1 MVVSK
6 QRPHLRWNSLLSVHR
21 WYWNLAPFAN
31 AGPLSG
37 TWNGWQWID
46 DGKCIGYP
54 HASKFMYNFAI
65 VAGASVVFGSRM
77 AAIPPVFGRKAGIYR
92 PVNRGIHPP
101 SVSSHATMSLD
112 ISSMSLTFLWVLSL
126 FYPGIG
132 LSRLCIVLLMRPLL
146 RRPRWVSPCVHGC
159 FTVTLGIVAFI
170 AFFCIFWY
178 CVVGDLVW
186 FYRTL
191 CGTWAWQRGYYRRY
205 HWGTRIMANSEQWC
219 VDSIICT
226 HFRTRGCASSVVIG
240 YYYFIFFFVL
250 IIFYVDSVIYELFSL
265 FCVFVYIKPI
275 FTR

>member
-6 QRPHLRWNSLLSVHR
+6 QRPRLRWNSLLSVHR

-77 AAIPPVFGRKAGIYR
+77 AAIPPRIWQKGWYLPAGKPRYSSPLRISPRYH
-92 PVNRGIHPP
+92 VIGYLIH
-101 SVSSHATMSLD
+101 VID
-112 ISSMSLTFLWVLSL
+112 IFMGFIP

-146 RRPRWVSPCVHGC
+146 RCPRWVSPCMHGC

-205 HWGTRIMANSEQWC
+205 HWGTRIMANSEQCC

-226 HFRTRGCASSVVIG
+226 HFRIRGCASSVVIG
-240 YYYFIFFFVL
+240 
-250 IIFYVDSVIYELFSL
+250 
-265 FCVFVYIKPI
+265 
-275 FTR
+275 